1 MKRNLLIVWL
11 ILAVAGPG
19 CNLNLAKSGLPAG
32 GGATRAWFDSP
43 LPGSIYVSPS
53 PVCPVVAHGGS
64 PAGIA
69 SFELTIN
76 GVVTMIPSPDTKS
89 SLATLTRNCD
99 LSEPGR
105 YFLRLRVQDNAG
117 VWSGYA
123 ETSLIIS
130 AAVTGTPGTVT
141 ATLSPT
147 PTPTLTSTPS
157 PLGGVSILSISTD
170 VVYVGGTSCGPQ
182 QVTIVAH
189 ATAPKGIKVVV
200 LFFRF
205 QPGSPSGFQDVAMNP
220 IGGDNY
226 QVTLDPNSILGGFL
240 TADQVTLQYQVVV
253 QQNDGDTSIR
263 TPVLADIAVLPCG
276 NAVQDCSSYH
286 KKSACESH
294 GCVWYSTA
302 GTATPGAVNECQ
314 SP

>member
-1 MKRNLLIVWL
+1 MQTLRNWSCLLLVVA
-11 ILAVAGPG
+11 LAAGCGPLLGEPG
-19 CNLNLAKSGLPAG
+19 NLNSVV
-32 GGATRAWFDSP
+32 RSWFDSP
-43 LPGSIYVSPS
+43 LPGSMYTPPNPI
-53 PVCPVVAHGGS
+53 CPIVAHGAS

-69 SFELTIN
+69 MFELSIN
-76 GVVTMIPSPDTKS
+76 GAAALIPSPDTKS
-89 SLATLTRNCD
+89 SLATLTRNCG
-99 LSEPGR
+99 LSEPGV
-105 YFLRLRVQDNAG
+105 YLLRLRAQDNAG
-117 VWSGYA
+117 TWSGYA
-123 ETSLIIS
+123 ETSLII
-130 AAVTGTPGTVT
+130 AEALTGTPGT
-141 ATLSPT
+141 PT
-147 PTPTLTSTPS
+147 PTPTFTPTPS
-157 PLGGVSILSISTD
+157 PLGGVSIQSISTD

-205 QPGSPSGFQDVAMNP
+205 EPGSPSGFQDVAMSP

-226 QVTLDPNSILGGFL
+226 QVTLNPNSILGGFL

-276 NAVQDCSSYH
+276 DAVLDCSSYH
-286 KKSACESH
+286 KKAACESH

-302 GTATPGAVNECQ
+302 GTATPGAINECQ

>member
-1 MKRNLLIVWL
+1 M
-11 ILAVAGPG
+11 
-19 CNLNLAKSGLPAG
+19 
-32 GGATRAWFDSP
+32 
-43 LPGSIYVSPS
+43 
-53 PVCPVVAHGGS
+53 
-64 PAGIA
+64 
-69 SFELTIN
+69 FELSIN
-76 GVVTMIPSPDTKS
+76 GAATMLPSPDTHS
-89 SLATLTRNCD
+89 SLATLTRNCG
-99 LSEPGR
+99 LSEPGV
-105 YFLRLRVQDNAG
+105 YELRLRAQDNAG

-130 AAVTGTPGTVT
+130 GPVTGTPGTPTPV
-141 ATLSPT
+141 ATST
-147 PTPTLTSTPS
+147 PTPTFTPTPS
-157 PLGGVSILSISTD
+157 PLGGVSIQSISTD
-170 VVYVGGTSCGPQ
+170 VVYVGDASCGPL

-226 QVTLDPNSILGGFL
+226 QVTLNPNSILGGFL
-240 TADQVTLQYQVVV
+240 TADQATLQYQVVV
-253 QQNDGDTSIR
+253 QQNDGDTTIR

-276 NAVQDCSSYH
+276 NAVQNCSSYN
-286 KKSACESH
+286 KKAACESH

-314 SP
+314 NP